1 MSARQNKKQRKGRS
15 NPNNR
20 ERTVTTLTEDP
31 NSSYLVPTPS
41 EESPAVLMGSNQAYT
56 MAQNFPFS
64 FQNFVQQQ
72 PFYQQQQQ
80 PQPGSNDLEVLE
92 NLKQRIKAGQ
102 HEYYR
107 AIPNPAAL
115 ASIYKGP
122 SSSSLH
128 PERASD
134 YLDSSS
140 PSKTGPLSPPDASQR
155 PRKENWEGSR
165 MQIDTPNNNG
175 GGRYAD
181 DTPKSTPDLNEHKP
195 QTPSADPGPPQR
207 SATVNGSASRNGSSG
222 NLKSDPQRA
231 ESRGPP
237 PDERS
242 RASWSHRDDVPSGDD
257 RRLSDARTNRA
268 GNDRALPP
276 AKETSRHYEGRDSD
290 RERDRDRD
298 RFRYRDDRRMTD
310 ARRPPPDQR
319 HYEPDYSRS
328 GLPPRRYDSRDDIAD
343 DRRPPSADE
352 RGPRPSLSDDRL
364 SRPPVD
370 VRPAADS
377 RPLISDSRPLISDSR
392 APLSSSRPAVED
404 RAIRPVDRDSPLPSG
419 TPRPAQPAARI
430 PADDRAARPAT
441 LEERIS
447 RPSLQDRITQPRAEP
462 PHPGPSLGER
472 LSQSTTEPVNGR
484 TSQPDDRLTRSTS
497 NVPERSH
504 DRADTARP
512 PPSTLAADDHPPR
525 QDDRTPRPGG
535 ERYSR
540 PASPPRASTYNRAP
554 SVARDDTRTK
564 IASPVPRSESYR
576 PPPKLTRP
584 VPNNYRPG
592 EIQDE
597 RDRDRD
603 RERDRDRD
611 RVEGYSGPGRFSPPS
626 AADLARDRDRLRRQF
641 APDPPPREAYD
652 ERDRRYVP
660 PPPSAQRPD
669 WPSSYSQ
676 APYEGR
682 GRDWDDDYWKFNNRG
697 ADRDRY
703 DAPRTTTAN
712 AWETREER
720 ERRTTTYPPAP
731 PPRVPSPARSSYE
744 ARPLSTR
751 LDYPPATAP
760 AAAGD
765 DRERTYPPPPPPV
778 RDARFTG
785 TATTPSPGYTGTRRP
800 RSPSPPRNRLAGAPP
815 ADDLRPPKRTR
826 EDYDYYSG
834 RASYERPVSPAQPPP
849 TSAGSNYYD
858 SSRAPPTSAST
869 VGSGA
874 PPEYSRDYPAT
885 YDRPVRQSY
894 PPRNAGY
901 GRDLREERRYMPPS
915 R

>member
-1 MSARQNKKQRKGRS
+1 MSARQNKKQRKGR

-41 EESPAVLMGSNQAYT
+41 EESPATLMGSNQAYT
-56 MAQNFPFS
+56 MAQSFPFN
-64 FQNFVQQQ
+64 FQPFVQQQ

-80 PQPGSNDLEVLE
+80 PRPGSNDLEVLE

-102 HEYYR
+102 HEFYR

-122 SSSSLH
+122 SSSSQVPHH
-128 PERASD
+128 PEQAPD
-134 YLDSSS
+134 YHDSSS
-140 PSKTGPLSPPDASQR
+140 PSKSGQLPTSDTSR

-165 MQIDTPNNNG
+165 MLTDTASING

-181 DTPKSTPDLNEHKP
+181 NTTAKPAHELNEQKP
-195 QTPSADPGPPQR
+195 QLPLADSVPPQR
-207 SATVNGSASRNGSSG
+207 SAMVNGNDSSG
-222 NLKSDPQRA
+222 IIKSDSQRA

-242 RASWSHRDDVPSGDD
+242 RAGWSHRDDVPSSDD
-257 RRLSDARTNRA
+257 RRLSDARNNR
-268 GNDRALPP
+268 DRTLPP
-276 AKETSRHYEGRDSD
+276 AKEASRHYDGRDAD

-343 DRRPPSADE
+343 DRRGPPVDERGPRPLSAEE

-370 VRPAADS
+370 
-377 RPLISDSRPLISDSR
+377 SRPLISDSR
-392 APLSSSRPAVED
+392 APPSSSRDERP
-404 RAIRPVDRDSPLPSG
+404 IRPVDRDLPPPSG
-419 TPRPAQPAARI
+419 ITRPSQPVARI

-472 LSQSTTEPVNGR
+472 LSQSATEPVNGR
-484 TSQPDDRLTRSTS
+484 TPQPDDRLARSTS
-497 NVPERSH
+497 NVPERDH

-512 PPSTLAADDHPPR
+512 LAAEDRPPR

-535 ERYSR
+535 DRYSR
-540 PASPPRASTYNRAP
+540 PVSPPRTSTYTRAP
-554 SVARDDTRTK
+554 SVAREDTRSK
-564 IASPVPRSESYR
+564 IASPTPRSESYR

-592 EIQDE
+592 EIQD
-597 RDRDRD
+597 DRDRD
-603 RERDRDRD
+603 RERDRDRDRDRD

-660 PPPSAQRPD
+660 PPTTAERRD
-669 WPSSYSQ
+669 WPPSYSQ

-682 GRDWDDDYWKFNNRG
+682 GRDWDDDYWKYNARG
-697 ADRDRY
+697 ADRDRF
-703 DAPRTTTAN
+703 DAPRTSTAS

-720 ERRTTTYPPAP
+720 ERRTTSYPPVPP
-731 PPRVPSPARSSYE
+731 PPRAPSPARSSYDPT
-744 ARPLSTR
+744 RPLSTR
-751 LDYPPATAP
+751 LTDYPPTTAP

-765 DRERTYPPPPPPV
+765 DRERTYPPPPPPPPSA

-800 RSPSPPRNRLAGAPP
+800 RSPSPSPLRTRLAGAPP
-815 ADDLRPPKRTR
+815 ADDLRPPVKRSR
-826 EDYDYYSG
+826 DDYDYYGG

-849 TSAGSNYYD
+849 TSAGSSYYD
-858 SSRAPPTSAST
+858 SSRSQPPTSAST
-869 VGSGA
+869 VGSSA
-874 PPEYSRDYPAT
+874 SAEYSREYPAT

-894 PPRNAGY
+894 IPRNAGY
-901 GRDLREERRYMPPS
+901 ARDLREERRYMPPS